1 MAKIT
6 MTIKDVEDGKV
17 SVVFDPTIMAILHMD
32 ENDHKSS
39 HGMAIKIA
47 NFIRKMDQEE
57 KKRQRNGASEI
68 WTPSA
73 R

>member
-6 MTIKDVEDGKV
+6 MSINDVGDGKV
-17 SVVFDPTIMAILHMD
+17 SVVFEPSIMAILHMD
-32 ENDHKSS
+32 EKDHKSS

-47 NFIRKMDQEE
+47 NFIRNIDKEE
-57 KKRQRNGASEI
+57 NKRLRNGTSEI
-68 WTPSA
+68 WTP